1 MSSLLSYF
9 GAGRKK
15 DDSATEPLL
24 PRHHKDD
31 GPTRQRVLRRKLHT
45 YAMVKALGE
54 GFLPSNQQAISNLRT
69 LLASDALNANTRE
82 LSDAGRRLV
91 RNIRSWV
98 SLVIQILQNKNS
110 GDQIQDFIYALNHS
124 HLSIDL
130 NDVSHQAS
138 RAKARADAAAAY
150 ESFRTVVRLLL
161 TNADFRLFVQDVG
174 VIGRQVLADTTFSL
188 ADAALETGKAVQPS
202 DEEEKTLSGPGAD
215 EDPTQSKQESE
226 PGPSTRAA
234 EDPTQSKQDSEPGPS
249 TRASETGNKVAAEVS
264 QVAEDAVASARKHLS
279 GAQGET
285 LLYRLKQAIS
295 SLRQRPDYSESVST
309 LSKLLV
315 RYARTYSRAGAE
327 ALGAVQE
334 EIDSD
339 PALDRAIRNFWQ
351 FLSSFGDREAW
362 QRLERDFRQVLADG
376 ESDPQLDQFLTEFG
390 NSFQRLLLDP
400 DFFDQAPQKIDELRE
415 KAARLSNGTS
425 FRANFEQ
432 LLSQAQVAVSSI
444 ANDEDVSALVAVT
457 KHIYAILFPPNQV
470 TNPDLVAD
478 AIHVFLPVLVRSIQY
493 LPIPRL
499 EISVPAMDLLLEN
512 LVLEPGR
519 NVNSTSFLPYRL
531 LVSTKNDLEIRKA
544 HSKKTVSSVK
554 SLVTLTFNGL
564 SVAAQD
570 LGYWIRGHA
579 GIVRFVDSGI
589 ASFYLDERGID
600 ISISLEIGKDNL
612 EQILT
617 LNGVRVHI
625 HKLDYT
631 LRRSKLSFLGWIF
644 KPFLKQMIRR
654 SLEKTLAESI
664 ASALRTANREL
675 VFARERLR
683 ATRISDPQDILTF
696 IKAVAART
704 TSDGNP
710 DVYTRVGVDAPQEG
724 VFRGVYTPESILKVW
739 HDEAQRAE
747 EAIEEGEQSSDGW
760 RNDIFDTPA

>member
-1 MSSLLSYF
+1 MSSLLSCF

-15 DDSATEPLL
+15 DDGATEPLL
-24 PRHHKDD
+24 PQHRHDDD
-31 GPTRQRVLRRKLHT
+31 GPTRQQALRRKLHT
-45 YAMVKALGE
+45 YAMVKALSE
-54 GFLPSNQQAISNLRT
+54 GFLPSNQQAISNLRA

-82 LSDAGRRLV
+82 LSDAGRRLI
-91 RNIRSWV
+91 RNVRSWV
-98 SLVIQILQNKNS
+98 SLLIKLLQDKNS
-110 GDQIQDFIYALNHS
+110 GDQIQDFIYALNHAN
-124 HLSIDL
+124 LSLDL

-138 RAKARADAAAAY
+138 RAKARADATAAY
-150 ESFRTVVRLLL
+150 ESFRTVSSLLL
-161 TNADFRLFVQDVG
+161 TNADFRLFIQDVG

-188 ADAALETGKAVQPS
+188 ADAALETGKILQPS

-215 EDPTQSKQESE
+215 EGPTQSTQEE
-226 PGPSTRAA
+226 P
-234 EDPTQSKQDSEPGPS
+234 EQGPS
-249 TRASETGNKVAAEVS
+249 TRASEAGNKVATEVS
-264 QVAEDAVASARKHLS
+264 KVAEDAVASAQKHTS

-295 SLRQRPDYSESVST
+295 SLRKRPDYAESVST

-315 RYARTYSRAGAE
+315 RYAHAYSRAGAE
-327 ALGAVQE
+327 AISTVE
-334 EIDSD
+334 DEINSD
-339 PALDRAIRNFWQ
+339 PALDRAIRNFWD
-351 FLSSFGDREAW
+351 FLSSFGDRGAW
-362 QRLERDFRQVLADG
+362 QRLEKDFKQLLAHG
-376 ESDPQLDQFLTEFG
+376 ESDPQFDEFLTEFG
-390 NSFQRLLLDP
+390 DSFQRLLLDP

-415 KAARLSNGTS
+415 KAAKLSNGSS
-425 FRANFEQ
+425 FRADFEQ
-432 LLSQAQVAVSSI
+432 LLSQAEAAVSSI
-444 ANDEDVSALVAVT
+444 ATDEDVSALVAAT
-457 KHIYAILFPPNQV
+457 KHIYTILSPPNQV
-470 TNPDLVAD
+470 TNPDLLTD
-478 AIHVFLPVLVRSIQY
+478 AIHVFLPVLVRSVQY

-499 EISVPAMDLLLEN
+499 EISVPEMDLLLEN

-544 HSKKTVSSVK
+544 HSRKTVSSVK
-554 SLVTLTFNGL
+554 SLVTVTVNGL

-631 LRRSKLSFLGWIF
+631 LRRSKLSWLGWLF

-664 ASALRTANREL
+664 ANALRAANREL

-683 ATRISDPQDILTF
+683 ATRIADPQDVLTF
-696 IKAVAART
+696 FRAVAART
-704 TSDGNP
+704 RSDDNP
-710 DVYTRVGVDAPQEG
+710 DVHTRIAVDAPEHG
-724 VFRGVYTPESILKVW
+724 VFRGVYTPESILKLW

-747 EAIEEGEQSSDGW
+747 EAIQEGEESGSGW